1 MVKLKLCF
9 FTLPKKQLDG
19 DLKIELNEKMLYKI
33 DSVSCLEIEIDKR
46 LTWKQ
51 QMFHVALNKLNKA
64 NVMLS

>member
-9 FTLPKKQLDG
+9 FTLPKKQLD
-19 DLKIELNEKMLYKI
+19 DELKIELNEKMLYEI
-33 DSVSCLEIEIDKR
+33 DSVKYLEIEIDKR

-64 NVMLS
+64 NAMLS